1 MQKGAS
7 VHDCIAILASIFPD
21 HNLVQDGSDIDIDID
36 IAIRYTTIYSI
47 VCAEQGDRIPSNLL
61 LAIIE

>member
-21 HNLVQDGSDIDIDID
+21 HNLVQDGSDIDID

>member
-21 HNLVQDGSDIDIDID
+21 HNLVQDGSDID